1 MLGRG
6 VARALGGAWTSAMAD
21 LRPELAAADVAF
33 ANLESPL
40 TSAPPIVDGYDLR
53 APRAAG
59 AALGD
64 VGLDLASLANNHALD
79 AGSAGLA
86 DTAGSLYENGVRPLD
101 EACWSGA
108 VSSTLLG
115 FLAFD
120 DTTEMLD
127 VQQLAQNVAD
137 CANST
142 DFVVVSVHWG
152 GEYQVV
158 PSVRQRTLA
167 KTIAAAGAD
176 VIVGHGT
183 HVLQPIEWRDE
194 TVVLYSLGNL
204 LFDQMYPTDCRLGA
218 VIILTIGDGRVRRL
232 AILPTETVR
241 GRVRRVDGDAA
252 AVITARLLPA
262 HSKEGPAIAEIPVE
276 VEVLH

>member
-6 VARALGGAWTSAMAD
+6 VARALGGAWTSGMAD
-21 LRPELAAADVAF
+21 VRPELATADVAF

-59 AALGD
+59 TALGYT
-64 VGLDLASLANNHALD
+64 GLDLVSLSNNHALD
-79 AGSAGLA
+79 AGSVGLA
-86 DTAGSLYENGVRPLD
+86 DTAASLYENGVRPLN
-101 EACWSGA
+101 EACWSEA
-108 VSSTLLG
+108 VSSTSLG

-120 DTTEMLD
+120 DTTAMLD
-127 VQQLAQNVAD
+127 VQQLARKVAD
-137 CANST
+137 CADLT
-142 DFVVVSVHWG
+142 DFLVVSVHWG

-158 PSVRQRTLA
+158 PSARQRTLA
-167 KTIAAAGAD
+167 KAIAAAGAD

-183 HVLQPIEWRDE
+183 HVLQPIEWQDE

-204 LFDQMYPTDCRLGA
+204 LFDQMYPTDCRMGA
-218 VIILTIGDGRVRRL
+218 VIILTIGDGRVGRL

-241 GRVRRVDGDAA
+241 GKVRRADGDVAA
-252 AVITARLLPA
+252 AIAARLLPVQ
-262 HSKEGPAIAEIPVE
+262 SRDGPAIAEIPVE
-276 VEVLH
+276 VEILH